1 MRKMYL
7 YDVSGYFIRVEWFP
21 EGITV
26 NNATEA
32 SIPSGDA
39 LEDGN
44 IWRFDN
50 TEWVQVLK
58 PVTLNQS
65 PPIEV
70 IQGFGRIITVLAY
83 RKRFTQSERVAIQL
97 ASYGGTPTNAALAV
111 NLADLQAARYVHLD
125 RQDSYDSTH
134 ALELA
139 GLIGVGRADVI
150 LSDPVYSNELL
161 TETRVRYGLTP
172 IPSETE
178 MLVNGGQGYA
188 SLNDYLANE
197 TL

>member
-1 MRKMYL
+1 MRKVYL
-7 YDVSGYFIRVEWFP
+7 YDVSGYFLRVEWFP
-21 EGITV
+21 EGISV
-26 NNATEA
+26 NNATET
-32 SIPSGDA
+32 SIPSGDV
-39 LEDGN
+39 LEEGN
-44 IWRFDN
+44 VWRFNN

-58 PVTLNQS
+58 PSLPAQS
-65 PPIEV
+65 PPEEV
-70 IQGFGRIITVLAY
+70 VTGFGRIITELAY
-83 RKRFTQSERVAIQL
+83 RKRFTQAEKVAIQI
-97 ASYGGTPTNAALAV
+97 ASYGSNPINATLAV
-111 NLADLQAARYVHLD
+111 NLADLAAARYVHLD
-125 RQDSYDSTH
+125 RQDSHDSTH

-161 TETRVRYGLTP
+161 TETRLHYGLSP

-178 MLVNGGQGYA
+178 MLVNGGRGYA

>member
-1 MRKMYL
+1 ML
-7 YDVSGYFIRVEWFP
+7 I
-21 EGITV
+21 
-26 NNATEA
+26 
-32 SIPSGDA
+32 
-39 LEDGN
+39 
-44 IWRFDN
+44 
-50 TEWVQVLK
+50 VQVSDFKVTGKWNLDEIPPEFTGHIGTIYHILEPFQSSVDIGWRYEGGDFLP
-58 PVTLNQS
+58 PVQ
-65 PPIEV
+65 V
-70 IQGFGRIITVLAY
+70 IQGFGRIITTLAY

-161 TETRVRYGLTP
+161 TETRLF
-172 IPSETE
+172 
-178 MLVNGGQGYA
+178 
-188 SLNDYLANE
+188 E
-197 TL
+197 TLSKIYIHVSAEFMCIATDCPPLR

>member
-1 MRKMYL
+1 MKIVQITNFK
-7 YDVSGYFIRVEWFP
+7 VSGVWEPYSLPP
-21 EGITV
+21 EFEGLIGTLYQDITDHPLKDQI
-26 NNATEA
+26 TIGWRYEG
-32 SIPSGDA
+32 GDF
-39 LEDGN
+39 L
-44 IWRFDN
+44 
-50 TEWVQVLK
+50 
-58 PVTLNQS
+58 

-70 IQGFGRIITVLAY
+70 IQGFGRIITTLAY

-97 ASYGGTPTNAALAV
+97 ASYGNAPINASLAV

-161 TETRVRYGLTP
+161 TETRLHYGLSP
-172 IPSETE
+172 IPSEAE
-178 MLVNGGQGYA
+178 MLVNGGRGYA